1 MLKLFFPHLCC
12 GCDRRLSDGSQML
25 CVNCQNE
32 LPICFPIN
40 INDNAFVRQFY
51 GRLRLE
57 SAFSLLRFE
66 KTNLTQQLLHQLKY
80 KGQQQLGV
88 FFALRMVEA
97 LKSTQNQPKF
107 DLIIPVPLSNK
118 RKRKRGYNQVDRFAL
133 SLGKHLQ
140 VPVLP
145 KALIRKDGKRSLV
158 KLGRK
163 SRFQRAHHFEIN
175 KNFELAKGSH
185 ILLVDDIVTT
195 GATLEACAKVLLN
208 TKDIKLS
215 FATIAISE

>member
-12 GCDRRLSDGSQML
+12 GCDRRLSDGSQVL

-32 LPICFPIN
+32 LPICFPKN
-40 INDNAFVRQFY
+40 IKDNAFVRQFY
-51 GRLRLE
+51 GRLLIE
-57 SAFSLLRFE
+57 SAFTLLRFE
-66 KTNLTQQLLHQLKY
+66 KTNLTQRLLHQLKY

-88 FFALRMVEA
+88 FFGLRMGSMLRQ
-97 LKSTQNQPKF
+97 LKPATHF

-118 RKRKRGYNQVDRFAL
+118 RKRKRGYNQVEKFAQ
-133 SLGKHLQ
+133 SLGQQLNS
-140 VPVLP
+140 PVNS
-145 KALIRKDGKRSLV
+145 KALIRRDSRHSLV
-158 KLGRK
+158 KLGRS
-163 SRFQRAHHFEIN
+163 SRFKREHHFEVN
-175 KNFELAKGSH
+175 HKLELSVNMH

-208 TKDIKLS
+208 KGDFKLS